1 MFVNYEILDISPDI
15 PLDILNKSAVAFL
28 PGILY
33 IYVYHIY
40 LCISSILYMLINIL
54 RIPHFTILLQASR

>member
-33 IYVYHIY
+33 IYVYHIFMY
-40 LCISSILYMLINIL
+40 IINTVYANKYFKDTTLYHITPSL
-54 RIPHFTILLQASR
+54 